1 VEVSEQA
8 MTDPGQPAD
17 DVQPLPDGAVSRL
30 ACGADVD
37 ELLEQAAHGRAGQL
51 TDHQRG
57 CPHCQAA
64 LREFSRVWE
73 PVRSLAAEQV
83 SLPASVRGAV
93 ARQIRKLTADAW
105 YTLDLADGGAIRI
118 AARVVARIARDAAR
132 QVPGVRVAFGRST
145 RAGIAG
151 RAEAATL
158 RHRHPSEAVGVMGRT
173 AVVDLAVTAQYGR
186 ELDAVGRGV
195 QERAIAALRSN
206 AGLRDV
212 LVNVTIDNVIT

>member
-1 VEVSEQA
+1 MSEQA
-8 MTDPGQPAD
+8 MTDSGQPAD
-17 DVQPLPDGAVSRL
+17 DVQVLPGGTVSRL
-30 ACGADVD
+30 ACGAEVD
-37 ELLEQAAHGRAGQL
+37 ELIEQAADGQAGRL

-73 PVRSLAAEQV
+73 PVRGLAAEQV
-83 SLPASVRGAV
+83 SLPAAVRTAV
-93 ARQIRKLTADAW
+93 SRQIRELTADAW

-132 QVPGVRVAFGRST
+132 QVPGVSVAFGRST

-158 RHRHPSEAVGVMGRT
+158 GHRHPHEAVGVMGRT
-173 AVVDLAVTAQYGR
+173 ALVDLAVTAQYGQQ
-186 ELDAVGRGV
+186 LDAVGRGV
-195 QERAIAALRSN
+195 QERAIAALRKD

-212 LVNVTIDNVIT
+212 WVNVTIDDVRT